1 MGRTRFSPPA
11 SASCADLQRST
22 NAACLARTHCSRPPP
37 LPPTVL
43 FVTRGMIFRLGLL
56 PTALSPAFTSGV
68 CRPLL
73 GHTFRF
79 RSPSAQWWRAQ
90 CTMASS
96 DAAGGVT
103 GAPSTP
109 SSLPYK
115 VLASAAA
122 VTGKVTSVDTVHST
136 RWLTLRHAT
145 YTDAAGKE
153 RTWDFVSRPSPGRP
167 PIPGAP
173 TINAV
178 VVFARL
184 YSSGGPL
191 PRTLPSAGDTLLVR
205 QFRPSVDRDSL
216 ELPAGLVD
224 EGETPED
231 AAIRELREE
240 TGYTATAVVG
250 VSPAT
255 YTSTGLSDEGVVLVT
270 VDVDEADERNGS
282 GAGVLQQPDDGEL
295 IQVLRVPLAG
305 GGLLRAVDHLGR
317 EGVAI
322 FHGLYSLALGLS
334 LAERT
339 GGAP

>member
-1 MGRTRFSPPA
+1 MTHSQTLFS
-11 SASCADLQRST
+11 LT
-22 NAACLARTHCSRPPP
+22 FP
-37 LPPTVL
+37 LPPT
-43 FVTRGMIFRLGLL
+43 FVFIARGMILRLGLL
-56 PTALSPAFTSGV
+56 PTALSPAVSSGV
-68 CRPLL
+68 CRRLL
-73 GHTFRF
+73 GHALRT
-79 RSPSAQWWRAQ
+79 RSPPVHWSRVW
-90 CTMASS
+90 CPMASS
-96 DAAGGVT
+96 DAGGGMT
-103 GAPSTP
+103 KAPRTP
-109 SSLPYK
+109 PSLPYE

-122 VTGKVTSVDTVHST
+122 VTGKVTAVDTVYST
-136 RWLTLRHAT
+136 RWLAFRHAK
-145 YTDAAGKE
+145 YTDATGKE
-153 RTWDFVSRPSPGRP
+153 RTWDYVSRPSPGLP
-167 PIPGAP
+167 PTPGAP

-205 QFRPSVDRDSL
+205 QFRPSVGRDSL
-216 ELPAGLVD
+216 ELPAGLCD
-224 EGETPED
+224 KGETPAE

-240 TGYTATAVVG
+240 TGYTATTVVG
-250 VSPAT
+250 ISPAT

-305 GGLLRAVDHLGR
+305 GGLLRAVDHLGG

-334 LAERT
+334 LAERS